1 MKKLDNRE
9 DNIQTESLAD
19 LPLTT
24 AQAEATKAGVDFM
37 PYATSAAFSP
47 FSGNGAFVSGARF

>member
-1 MKKLDNRE
+1 MKKQNNRE
-9 DNIQTESLAD
+9 DKIRTESLAD